1 MSSSGQES
9 LGRRHPDHDD
19 LAATMQSPLAKQVI
33 AIAIGAALV
42 LVVTALGAS
51 AMKHI
56 GKAPDAQLAENGAN
70 PDADVSAVCRARND
84 STGFGSVQRETLG
97 SVAGTRHGDDA
108 LARHAGYI
116 DCLMSEQPSRLC
128 QREHRTH
135 LVNTIRTYYKLRSSM
150 AASLPGSTPDPRI
163 VSGLTHLIQDG
174 YLARSALGGFLDM
187 GMPRELR
194 VALKG
199 VKRERK
205 SCG

>member
-1 MSSSGQES
+1 
-9 LGRRHPDHDD
+9 
-19 LAATMQSPLAKQVI
+19 
-33 AIAIGAALV
+33 
-42 LVVTALGAS
+42 
-51 AMKHI
+51 
-56 GKAPDAQLAENGAN
+56 
-70 PDADVSAVCRARND
+70 
-84 STGFGSVQRETLG
+84 VQRETLG
-97 SVAGTRHGDDA
+97 SVAGTGHGDDA

-128 QREHRTH
+128 QREQRAH
-135 LVNTIRTYYKLRSSM
+135 LVDSIRTYFRLRSSM
-150 AASLPGSTPDPRI
+150 ANLPSSAPDPRI

-205 SCG
+205 NCG

>member
-19 LAATMQSPLAKQVI
+19 LAATMQSPLAKLVI
-33 AIAIGAALV
+33 AIATGAALI

-51 AMKHI
+51 GMKHI

-97 SVAGTRHGDDA
+97 SVAGSRHGDDA

-116 DCLMSEQPSRLC
+116 GCLMSEQPSRLC

-135 LVNTIRTYYKLRSSM
+135 LVDSIRTYYRLRSGM
-150 AASLPGSTPDPRI
+150 AASGSPDPRI